1 MIVRLVRR
9 RLLPS
14 NRRHNRMDGC
24 SNHSSNNGVNHSNSR
39 RGSPGNLNS
48 SGANHSNLP
57 SSPHSSPGVNR
68 SSHSGC
74 SRHSN
79 SRHGLRRGI
88 TAAGVDSSANSK
100 ITGLARKIKEG
111 EPEKAWILPSICDS
125 PLLPHEPCNDRGK
138 VLHLSC
144 IDLKVGESVALAL
157 LKEMCY
163 RLRHTKWSL
172 WNGWPSCLGGE
183 ISSTVG
189 DHQVVDRLTQFQV
202 GETLPRGFFDP
213 RNLLLH
219 GGICWISTLR
229 ADS

>member
-14 NRRHNRMDGC
+14 NRRHNRTDGC
-24 SNHSSNNGVNHSNSR
+24 SNNGVNHSNSR

-48 SGANHSNLP
+48 SGVNHSNLP
-57 SSPHSSPGVNR
+57 NSPHSSPGVNHSNLPNSPHSSPGVNH

-125 PLLPHEPCNDRGK
+125 PLLPHEPCNHRGK
-138 VLHLSC
+138 VLHLSFVN
-144 IDLKVGESVALAL
+144 LRVGEPVALAL
-157 LKEMCY
+157 LKEMCNC
-163 RLRHTKWSL
+163 LRH
-172 WNGWPSCLGGE
+172 
-183 ISSTVG
+183 
-189 DHQVVDRLTQFQV
+189 
-202 GETLPRGFFDP
+202 
-213 RNLLLH
+213 
-219 GGICWISTLR
+219 
-229 ADS
+229 

>member
-57 SSPHSSPGVNR
+57 NSPHSSGANHSNLPNSPHSSPGVNR

-111 EPEKAWILPSICDS
+111 EPEKAWILPSFSFFAYVAVD
-125 PLLPHEPCNDRGK
+125 
-138 VLHLSC
+138 
-144 IDLKVGESVALAL
+144 DLQCHGAFTL
-157 LKEMCY
+157 
-163 RLRHTKWSL
+163 
-172 WNGWPSCLGGE
+172 
-183 ISSTVG
+183 TV
-189 DHQVVDRLTQFQV
+189 
-202 GETLPRGFFDP
+202 
-213 RNLLLH
+213 LLH
-219 GGICWISTLR
+219 GGSSCLSFQALPLPR
-229 ADS
+229 SEE

>member
-24 SNHSSNNGVNHSNSR
+24 SNHSSNHGVNHSNS
-39 RGSPGNLNS
+39 
-48 SGANHSNLP
+48 
-57 SSPHSSPGVNR
+57 GVNR
-68 SSHSGC
+68 SSHRGC

-125 PLLPHEPCNDRGK
+125 PLLPHEPCNHRGK
-138 VLHLSC
+138 VLHLSFVN
-144 IDLKVGESVALAL
+144 LRVGEPVALAL
-157 LKEMCY
+157 LKEMCNC
-163 RLRHTKWSL
+163 LRHTKWPL
-172 WNGWPSCLGGE
+172 WNWRPSCLGGE

-213 RNLLLH
+213 RNLLLQ

-229 ADS
+229 